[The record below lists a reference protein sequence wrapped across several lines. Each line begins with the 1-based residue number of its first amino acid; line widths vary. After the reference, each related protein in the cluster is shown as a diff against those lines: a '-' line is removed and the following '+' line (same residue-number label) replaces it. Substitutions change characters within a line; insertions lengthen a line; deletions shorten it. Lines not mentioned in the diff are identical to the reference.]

1 MGRRLARFAGALLL
15 GFAMVLTGIA
25 PASAAPPAG
34 ATVVGAA
41 NTTACPNPSFS
52 TIQAAVTAASPGD
65 TIYVCP
71 GTYPENVSVTKNVTL
86 LGPQYQTPATATN
99 RTNAER
105 GGDHLAPRPA
115 TRSATAVRARR
126 GRSAAS
132 PSPARGEGILALT
145 GGSGYTWT
153 NNVITGEATG
163 IHLTASDTTITGNR
177 FGSETSP
184 TTGTGGIFL
193 SNGASNNLTITDN
206 AFTGNATDINTTGPG
221 VAGTLSSGLV
231 VSNNTSDGDGN
242 FIALFLTAGA
252 KITDNTVTGSTSS
265 ALFVGGGN
273 TGATITGNTISG
285 GDATGINVVAQFY
298 VGSPNQVSE
307 IASNTITG
315 RSNGIR
321 IQPDTEQSSSTRI
334 ADNVVRNSS
343 NNGIWLESGTGITV
357 TGNRSLDSGAKRLC
371 GHDHRLRN
379 RGHGQHLDRRHRAH
393 QRPGQACARRS
404 SRRSRPATPPNGTVG
419 KHYRFTV
426 TATGSPK
433 ICLRRVSRQPAAG
446 SVPRSGDNRRA
457 RPRRP
462 ELTRSRSPPA
472 TSSALTPRATP

>member
-1 MGRRLARFAGALLL
+1 MGRRFAATVVAGA
-15 GFAMVLTGIA
+15 FAIGSAALLTGAA

-41 NTTACPNPSFS
+41 NSTACPNPSAS

-99 RTNAER
+99 RTSPGAE
-105 GGDHLAPRPA
+105 A
-115 TRSATAVRARR
+115 TI
-126 GRSAAS
+126 
-132 PSPARGEGILALT
+132 SPASGDAVTYSGAGSTGTVSGFSITGAGEGILALN
-145 GGSGYTWT
+145 GGSGYKWT
-153 NNVITGEATG
+153 NNIITGEATG
-163 IHLTASDTTITGNR
+163 IHLTASDTTITGSR
-177 FGSETSP
+177 FGSDDAP
-184 TTGTGGIFL
+184 DNGTGGIFL

-221 VAGTLSSGLV
+221 VAGAQSSGLV
-231 VSNNTSDGDGN
+231 VSNNTSKGDGN

-273 TGATITGNTISG
+273 TGTTITGNTISG
-285 GDATGINVVAQFY
+285 GDATGINVVAEFY
-298 VGSPNQVSE
+298 VGSLNQVSE

-321 IQPDTEQSSSTRI
+321 IQPATEQSSSTRI

-357 TGNRSLDSGAKRLC
+357 TGNRSLDSGAKDCVDTTTGAGTAGTANTWTGDTGRTSDPAGLC
-371 GHDHRLRN
+371 TAVKPTITSGN
-379 RGHGQHLDRRHRAH
+379 
-393 QRPGQACARRS
+393 
-404 SRRSRPATPPNGTVG
+404 PPNGKVG

-433 ICLRRVSRQPAAG
+433 IAFAVSAG
-446 SVPRSGDNRRA
+446 SLPPGLSSIRRQSWA
-457 RPRRP
+457 NPRRP
-462 ELTRSRSPPA
+462 ELTSSRSPPA